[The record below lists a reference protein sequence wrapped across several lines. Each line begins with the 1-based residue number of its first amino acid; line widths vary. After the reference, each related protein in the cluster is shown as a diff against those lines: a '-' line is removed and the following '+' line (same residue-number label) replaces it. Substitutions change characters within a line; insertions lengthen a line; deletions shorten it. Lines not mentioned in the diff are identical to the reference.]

1 MLNNRMWFSRTDFN
15 SFLPFSLKR
24 PIDRILCEPFW
35 TNKCLWIF
43 SCVAS
48 SNVKWNRKLRVS
60 CCLPSPRARFITD
73 GLAFVPMSIDRWYRS
88 SLYQSPFSSSDL
100 KNRKE
105 WKFRT
110 QITTTFDWSFY
121 LFSIWSIWN
130 PSRQRKGFLLY
141 PSWWAPKVLENLAAC
156 HVGDQTKHLE

>member
-60 CCLPSPRARFITD
+60 CCLPSPRARCKYVRWMDLPSFQCRWIVD
-73 GLAFVPMSIDRWYRS
+73 IDR
-88 SLYQSPFSSSDL
+88 
-100 KNRKE
+100 
-105 WKFRT
+105 
-110 QITTTFDWSFY
+110 
-121 LFSIWSIWN
+121 LFIKVH
-130 PSRQRKGFLLY
+130 SRQAIWRTGKNGNFEHKSPRPLIDLSTCFRFDQFEIL
-141 PSWWAPKVLENLAAC
+141 PGSGKVFCFIPVDEHPKF
-156 HVGDQTKHLE
+156 